1 MALSTRDKEELRELR
16 SHGNQVTAQEW
27 QRFTRAQQQEILRQS
42 RKITREASQTPE
54 QRRRNARRRADRYTK
69 KTPEQRRMDWPQ
81 DEGPEFWMQFVRGD
95 SGALVEL
102 Q

>member
-54 QRRRNARRRADRYTK
+54 QRRRNARRRADRYSDK
-69 KTPEQRRMDWPQ
+69 
-81 DEGPEFWMQFVRGD
+81 DEVDRIVDYPYDESTEFWDRYRENMGYFVR
-95 SGALVEL
+95 AA
-102 Q
+102 